1 MAPRKAQG
9 RSARCRPPAPDLAL
23 PAWES
28 VEDQS
33 AARGVIPEARALR
46 KPTVPYV
53 PPKGVTLKPVS
64 GTMTLTCHTSPDA
77 GWTTLGP
84 FLAGVKKNLTV
95 AMYDFTAPHI
105 LKGLTA
111 DMKKAK
117 GVLKLN
123 LDPGIALSAGGGD
136 ESDNPKAHDI
146 TEDKIRDDLTKALGK
161 RFDFTWAAVKR
172 AGKTTG
178 GIFPSAYHI
187 KVAVRDSSA
196 FWLSS
201 GNWQSSN
208 QPDIKKPNDAA
219 AIKKVFATYNREW
232 HVLVQN
238 AQLAKVYEAYID
250 SDIKE
255 TTPLQDTSTERAIEA
270 MQPDLLVPIDTL
282 DAVARGALQFFEP
295 QEFKFGAGK
304 KVTIQPVLTPDNY
317 ADVVLKLIES
327 AKKTLYFQNQYI
339 HINKQNADGFMK
351 LVKALLQKIED
362 GLDVRIILRSIGDTR
377 AMLEAL
383 QAQGFPPETIRLQA
397 NCHNK
402 GIIVDGKVV
411 AVGSHNWSSDGT
423 TANRDATL
431 VIQSPDVAAFY
442 QKVFL
447 FDWANLAHQKVATQR
462 QVQIAPRGLKTTP
475 KGMMRVPWSSY
486 FEE

>member
-1 MAPRKAQG
+1 
-9 RSARCRPPAPDLAL
+9 
-23 PAWES
+23 
-28 VEDQS
+28 
-33 AARGVIPEARALR
+33 
-46 KPTVPYV
+46 
-53 PPKGVTLKPVS
+53 
-64 GTMTLTCHTSPDA
+64 MTLTCHTSPDA

-105 LKGLTA
+105 LKGLTT
-111 DMKKAK
+111 DMKKTK

-146 TEDKIRDDLTKALGK
+146 TEDKVRGDLTKALGD

-172 AGKTTG
+172 AGKTTE

-219 AIKKVFATYNREW
+219 GIKKIFATYNREW
-232 HVLVQN
+232 HVLVEN
-238 AQLAKVYEAYID
+238 AQLAKVYEAFID

-255 TTPLQDTSTERAIEA
+255 TTPLQDTSAERAIEA

-442 QKVFL
+442 QKVFM